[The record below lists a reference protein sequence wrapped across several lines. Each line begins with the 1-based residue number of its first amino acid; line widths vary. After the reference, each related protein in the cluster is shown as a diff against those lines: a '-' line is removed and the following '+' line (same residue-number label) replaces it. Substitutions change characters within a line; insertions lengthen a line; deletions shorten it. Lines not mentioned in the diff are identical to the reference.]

1 MTEEL
6 PEKRQRTGDDNV
18 VVWIRWDEGRAV
30 KLVLPIRG
38 DVDDLRKEIKK
49 TLTPRLD
56 NICIDEISVKR
67 DGYEMESS
75 DLVES
80 STAENPLHACHS
92 KRLSILEEQLL
103 KLEKENALNQ
113 DKRLIFFS
121 KCVNGSNSRKSRGS
135 SSNSGATNQS
145 ESNTDQVELKTAKD
159 KMARAKKNIKSI
171 FGDPMQCFMC
181 GSETEVTIAHI
192 VTSGEADY
200 SVYGTSGGYRDDLD
214 VHSIRNF
221 VPLCGR
227 EGMRGTCHDAFDRYL
242 VAIMYDPFQ
251 TKYFLLCADGAPEK
265 LKEIAKNGTKLVSPE
280 GWKPYHRLLAWR
292 ARKSAIDYCYSVD
305 TTDFV
310 NMNNMSEES
319 NSVGDMDEDEDEDC
333 YGNGRD
339 MDEDGHDKT

>member
-6 PEKRQRTGDDNV
+6 PEKRQRTEDQKI
-18 VVWIRWDEGRAV
+18 VVWVRWDEGRAV
-30 KLVLPIRG
+30 KLVLPIRS

-49 TLTPRLD
+49 ILTPRLD

-75 DLVES
+75 ELIES
-80 STAENPLHACHS
+80 STTDNPLHVCHS
-92 KRLSILEEQLL
+92 KQLSILEEQLL

-135 SSNSGATNQS
+135 GSNSGATNQS
-145 ESNTDQVELKTAKD
+145 ESNIDQIEVKTAKD

-171 FGDPMQCFMC
+171 FGDPMKCFIC
-181 GSETEVTIAHI
+181 CSVTDISIAHI
-192 VTSGEADY
+192 VTSGEKDY
-200 SVYGTSGGYRDDLD
+200 SVYGKSAGYRDDLD
-214 VHSIRNF
+214 VHSIRNL

-227 EGMRGTCHDAFDRYL
+227 EGMRGTCHDAFDKHL
-242 VAIMYDPFQ
+242 VAIMYNPLQ
-251 TKYFLLCADGAPEK
+251 TKYFLLCADEAPEK
-265 LKEIAKNGTKLVSPE
+265 LKEIAKEGKTLVLPD

-292 ARKSAIDYCYSVD
+292 ARKSAIDYCYPVD
-305 TTDFV
+305 TNDFV

-319 NSVGDMDEDEDEDC
+319 NSVGD
-333 YGNGRD
+333 GVD
-339 MDEDGHDKT
+339 MDEEEEEEDDGHCKKT